1 MNVQLPTRVRWKFN
15 RNEDFVIPADMTPNR
30 NKTVAGATRATPLH
44 WLAGAAA
51 KWVLAPYYTT
61 IRIVDSPEVRARI
74 LRHPQPS
81 GVYAFWHSHQLT
93 AVWHFRRVG
102 AGTLISASKD
112 GEYMAR
118 IARSVGFTPLRGSSS
133 RLGAA
138 GLKALIEFARS
149 GRPVAIT
156 PDGPSGPRYS
166 IGPGVIA
173 VAQKSGYPIIPVAIG
188 LSSFWELPSWDR
200 FRIPKPFSRAYACWG
215 EPLTVPPDADAA
227 TLEKL
232 SAELRARII
241 ALEQFA
247 DRMAR
252 TRGWRRG

>member
-1 MNVQLPTRVRWKFN
+1 MTSNSNETAMPSRAARV
-15 RNEDFVIPADMTPNR
+15 TL
-30 NKTVAGATRATPLH
+30 LH
-44 WLAGAAA
+44 WLAGAIA
-51 KWVLAPYYTT
+51 KWALAPYYIT
-61 IRIVDSPEVRARI
+61 IRIVEGPEVRARM
-74 LRHPQPS
+74 LRHPRPA

-102 AGTLISASKD
+102 AGILVSASKD
-112 GEYMAR
+112 GEY
-118 IARSVGFTPLRGSSS
+118 IARVARSLGFIPLRGSSS

-156 PDGPSGPRYS
+156 PDGPRGPRHS

-173 VAQKSGYPIIPVAIG
+173 MAQKSGYPIIPFAIG

-200 FRIPKPFSRAYACWG
+200 FRIPKPFSRGYACWG
-215 EPLTVPPDADAA
+215 EPLSVPPDADDAMLDRLAA
-227 TLEKL
+227 D
-232 SAELRARII
+232 LRARMID
-241 ALEQFA
+241 LEEFA

-252 TRGWRRG
+252 TQGWRNG